1 MQAQNLFLTNR
12 QLRDLNPLIAG
23 EQVCDPGHSIRS
35 TIRKYTLVHYVFS
48 GKGTLHIRGE
58 EYTVLPGQAFL
69 LRPGELASY
78 AADEQVPWHYCWIG
92 FDGSLA
98 LSFSELPAVFALPR
112 EVFEDFSEL
121 SRDPSVT
128 EYRLAAKL
136 FQVYALLFSGNTASS
151 NRHVRRVE
159 NYIHLSYMH
168 PIRVE
173 NIANQLNL
181 DRRYLSRLFKKE
193 TGLSIQEYLLQV
205 RLKEADH
212 YLRQGYSVKE
222 SAALAGYEDVS
233 NFSKMYKR
241 HYGQSP
247 ASRRK

>member
-35 TIRKYTLVHYVFS
+35 TIRKYNLIHYVYR

-58 EYTVLPGQAFL
+58 VYTVLPGQAFL
-69 LRPGELASY
+69 LRPGERASY
-78 AADEQVPWHYCWIG
+78 AADEQDPWHYCWIG

-98 LSFSELPAVFALPR
+98 LGFSELPPVFDLPQAVFA
-112 EVFEDFSEL
+112 DFSQL
-121 SRDPSVT
+121 AQDPSVT

-136 FQVYALLFSGNTASS
+136 LQIYALLFSGNTSS
-151 NRHVRRVE
+151 NRHVRQVE
-159 NYIHLSYMH
+159 NYIRLSYMH

-193 TGLSIQEYLLQV
+193 TGVSIQEYLLTV

-222 SAALAGYEDVS
+222 SAFLAGYEDVS

-247 ASRRK
+247 AHRRK